1 MKIQVNKLMTYNEVA
16 NENQK
21 LMENLNSRI
30 KSGELTIK
38 FAPDFYIYDVI
49 SKLGNSHPTK
59 YLNNKRMEVYSSIHS
74 ILTSID
80 DQTVNLYK
88 EKFTPEQDTLYQ
100 TLKPHK
106 RTLGIEVSTRFI
118 AKLAISAY
126 NTNNL
131 VRNLS
136 SEGYGYNYGERILD
150 VLSQAIERVIEY
162 PLIEAGTRNFDYGFV
177 VTPNTLFHYLEEQT
191 GEVVLNYEFLMNL
204 MSRLGTNNIEVIAS

>member
-1 MKIQVNKLMTYNEVA
+1 MKFQVNRLMTYKEVA
-16 NENQK
+16 NENQE
-21 LMENLNSRI
+21 LMKNLNSRV

-106 RTLGIEVSTRFI
+106 RTLGIEISTRFI
-118 AKLAISAY
+118 GELAISAY

-131 VRNLS
+131 VKNLS

-177 VTPNTLFHYLEEQT
+177 VTPNTLFHYLVEQA
-191 GEVVLNYEFLMNL
+191 GEVVINYDFLMNL
-204 MSRLGTNNIEVIAS
+204 MSRLGTSSIEVIAS

>member
-1 MKIQVNKLMTYNEVA
+1 MKIQVNRLMTYKEVA

-21 LMENLNSRI
+21 LMDILNSRI

-88 EKFTPEQDTLYQ
+88 EKFTPEQNTLYQ

-118 AKLAISAY
+118 GELAISAY

-131 VRNLS
+131 VKNLS

-177 VTPNTLFHYLEEQT
+177 VTPNTLFHYLVEQA
-191 GEVVLNYEFLMNL
+191 GEVVINYDFLMNL
-204 MSRLGTNNIEVIAS
+204 MSRLGTNSIEVIAS

>member
-16 NENQK
+16 NENQE
-21 LMENLNSRI
+21 LMKNLNSRI

-118 AKLAISAY
+118 GELAISAY

-131 VRNLS
+131 VKNLS

-191 GEVVLNYEFLMNL
+191 GEVVINYDFLMNL
-204 MSRLGTNNIEVIAS
+204 MSRLGTSSIEVIAS

>member
-1 MKIQVNKLMTYNEVA
+1 MKIQVNRLMTYKEVA

-118 AKLAISAY
+118 GELAISAY

-131 VRNLS
+131 VKNLS

-191 GEVVLNYEFLMNL
+191 GEAVLNYDFLMNL
-204 MSRLGTNNIEVIAS
+204 MSRLGTNSIEVIAS

>member
-1 MKIQVNKLMTYNEVA
+1 MKIQVNRLMTYKEVA

-49 SKLGNSHPTK
+49 SKLGNSHPIK

-88 EKFTPEQDTLYQ
+88 EKYTPEQDTLYQ
-100 TLKPHK
+100 TLKPHQ
-106 RTLGIEVSTRFI
+106 RTLGVAVSTRFI
-118 AKLAISAY
+118 GELAISAY

-131 VRNLS
+131 VKNLS

-191 GEVVLNYEFLMNL
+191 GEVVINYDFLMNL
-204 MSRLGTNNIEVIAS
+204 MSRLGTSSIEVIAS

>member
-1 MKIQVNKLMTYNEVA
+1 MKTQVNRLMTYKEVA

-118 AKLAISAY
+118 GELAISAY

-131 VRNLS
+131 VKNLS

-191 GEVVLNYEFLMNL
+191 GEVVLNYDFLMNL
-204 MSRLGTNNIEVIAS
+204 MSRLGTNSIEVIAS

>member
-1 MKIQVNKLMTYNEVA
+1 MKIQVNRLMTYKEVA

-118 AKLAISAY
+118 GELAISAY

-131 VRNLS
+131 VKNLS

-191 GEVVLNYEFLMNL
+191 GEVVLNYDFLMNL
-204 MSRLGTNNIEVIAS
+204 MSRLGTNSIEVIVS

>member
-1 MKIQVNKLMTYNEVA
+1 MKIQVNRLMTYKEVA

-21 LMENLNSRI
+21 LMEILNSRI

-49 SKLGNSHPTK
+49 AKLGNSHPIK

-80 DQTVNLYK
+80 DQTVDLYK
-88 EKFTPEQDTLYQ
+88 EKFTPEQNTLYQ
-100 TLKPHK
+100 MLKPHQ
-106 RTLGIEVSTRFI
+106 RVLGIKVSTGFI
-118 AKLAISAY
+118 GKLAISAY

-131 VRNLS
+131 VKNLS
-136 SEGYGYNYGERILD
+136 SEGWGYNYGERILD

-191 GEVVLNYEFLMNL
+191 GEVVLNYDFLMNL
-204 MSRLGTNNIEVIAS
+204 ISQLDTGSIEVIAS

>member
-118 AKLAISAY
+118 GELAISAY

-131 VRNLS
+131 VKNLS

-162 PLIEAGTRNFDYGFV
+162 PLIEAGTRNFNYGFV

-191 GEVVLNYEFLMNL
+191 GEVVLDYEFLMNL
-204 MSRLGTNNIEVIAS
+204 ISRLGTSNIEVIAS

>member
-118 AKLAISAY
+118 GELAISAY

-131 VRNLS
+131 VKNLS

-177 VTPNTLFHYLEEQT
+177 VTPNTLFHYLEEQK
-191 GEVVLNYEFLMNL
+191 GEVVINYDFLMNL
-204 MSRLGTNNIEVIAS
+204 MSRLGTSSIKVIAS

>member
-1 MKIQVNKLMTYNEVA
+1 MKIQVNRLMTYKEVA

-38 FAPDFYIYDVI
+38 FASDFYFYDVI
-49 SKLGNSHPTK
+49 SKLGNSHPAK

-100 TLKPHK
+100 TLKPHE

-118 AKLAISAY
+118 GELAISAY
-126 NTNNL
+126 NTNN
-131 VRNLS
+131 
-136 SEGYGYNYGERILD
+136 EGYGYNYGERILD

-177 VTPNTLFHYLEEQT
+177 VTPNTLFHYLEEQK
-191 GEVVLNYEFLMNL
+191 GEVVLDYDFLMNL
-204 MSRLGTNNIEVIAS
+204 MSRLATSSIEVIAS

>member
-1 MKIQVNKLMTYNEVA
+1 MTYKEVA

-100 TLKPHK
+100 TLKPHE

-118 AKLAISAY
+118 GELAISAY

-131 VRNLS
+131 VKNLS

-177 VTPNTLFHYLEEQT
+177 VTPNTLFHYLEEQK
-191 GEVVLNYEFLMNL
+191 GEVVLDYDFLMNL
-204 MSRLGTNNIEVIAS
+204 MSRLATSSIEVIAS

>member
-1 MKIQVNKLMTYNEVA
+1 MKFQVNRLMTYNEVA
-16 NENQK
+16 NENQE
-21 LMENLNSRI
+21 LMKNLNSRI

-106 RTLGIEVSTRFI
+106 RTLGIEISTRFI
-118 AKLAISAY
+118 GELAISAY

-131 VRNLS
+131 VKNLS

-177 VTPNTLFHYLEEQT
+177 VTPNTLFHYLVEQT
-191 GEVVLNYEFLMNL
+191 GEVVINYDFLMNL
-204 MSRLGTNNIEVIAS
+204 MSRLDTSSIEVIAS

>member
-118 AKLAISAY
+118 AELAISAY

-131 VRNLS
+131 VKNLS

>member
-1 MKIQVNKLMTYNEVA
+1 MKIQVNRLMTYKEVA
-16 NENQK
+16 NENKK

-118 AKLAISAY
+118 GELAISAY

-131 VRNLS
+131 VKNLS

-191 GEVVLNYEFLMNL
+191 GEVVLNYDFLMNL
-204 MSRLGTNNIEVIAS
+204 MSRLGTNSIEVIAS

>member
-1 MKIQVNKLMTYNEVA
+1 MKIQVNRLMTYKEVA

-21 LMENLNSRI
+21 LIENLNSRI

-49 SKLGNSHPTK
+49 SKLGNSHHTK

-118 AKLAISAY
+118 GELAISAY

-131 VRNLS
+131 VKNLS

-177 VTPNTLFHYLEEQT
+177 VTPNTLFHYLEEQA
-191 GEVVLNYEFLMNL
+191 GEVVINYDFLMNL
-204 MSRLGTNNIEVIAS
+204 MSRLGANNIEVIAS

>member
-49 SKLGNSHPTK
+49 SKLGNSHPIK
-59 YLNNKRMEVYSSIHS
+59 YLNNKRMEVFSSIHS

-88 EKFTPEQDTLYQ
+88 EKYTPEQDTLYQ
-100 TLKPHK
+100 TLKPYQ
-106 RTLGIEVSTRFI
+106 RTLGIGVSTRFI
-118 AKLAISAY
+118 GELAISAY
-126 NTNNL
+126 NTNEL
-131 VRNLS
+131 EKNLS
-136 SEGYGYNYGERILD
+136 SESYGSNYGERILD

-177 VTPNTLFHYLEEQT
+177 VTPNTLFHYLEDQT

-204 MSRLGTNNIEVIAS
+204 MSRLGTSNLEVIAS

>member
-1 MKIQVNKLMTYNEVA
+1 MKIQVNRLMTYKEVA

-118 AKLAISAY
+118 GELAISAY

-131 VRNLS
+131 VKNLS

-191 GEVVLNYEFLMNL
+191 GEVVLNYDFLMNL
-204 MSRLGTNNIEVIAS
+204 MSRLGTNSIEVIAS

>member
-16 NENQK
+16 NENQE
-21 LMENLNSRI
+21 LMRNLNSRI
-30 KSGELTIK
+30 KSGDLTIK

-118 AKLAISAY
+118 GELAISAY

-131 VRNLS
+131 VKNLS

-191 GEVVLNYEFLMNL
+191 GEVVINYDFLMNL
-204 MSRLGTNNIEVIAS
+204 MSRLGTSSIEVIAS

>member
-1 MKIQVNKLMTYNEVA
+1 MKIQVNRLMTYKEVA

-49 SKLGNSHPTK
+49 SKLGNSHPIK

-88 EKFTPEQDTLYQ
+88 EKYTPEQDTLYQ
-100 TLKPHK
+100 TLKPYQ
-106 RTLGIEVSTRFI
+106 RTLGIGVSTRFI
-118 AKLAISAY
+118 GELAISAY

-131 VRNLS
+131 VNNLS

-191 GEVVLNYEFLMNL
+191 GEVVINYEFLMNL
-204 MSRLGTNNIEVIAS
+204 MSRLGTSSIEVIAS

>member
-1 MKIQVNKLMTYNEVA
+1 MKFQVNRLMTYKEVA
-16 NENQK
+16 NENQE
-21 LMENLNSRI
+21 LMKNLNSRI

-106 RTLGIEVSTRFI
+106 RTLGIEISTRFI
-118 AKLAISAY
+118 GELAISAY

-131 VRNLS
+131 VKNLS

-177 VTPNTLFHYLEEQT
+177 VTPNTLFHYLVEQT
-191 GEVVLNYEFLMNL
+191 GEVVINYDFLMNL
-204 MSRLGTNNIEVIAS
+204 MSRLDTSSIEVIAS

>member
-1 MKIQVNKLMTYNEVA
+1 MKIQVNRLMTYKEVA

-30 KSGELTIK
+30 KSRELTIK

-118 AKLAISAY
+118 GELAISAY

-131 VRNLS
+131 VKNLS

-191 GEVVLNYEFLMNL
+191 GEVVINYEFLMNL
-204 MSRLGTNNIEVIAS
+204 MSRLGTSNIEVIAS

>member
-1 MKIQVNKLMTYNEVA
+1 MKIQVNRLMTYKEVA

-21 LMENLNSRI
+21 LIENLNSRI

-49 SKLGNSHPTK
+49 SKLGNSHPIK

-88 EKFTPEQDTLYQ
+88 EKYTPEQDTLYQ

-106 RTLGIEVSTRFI
+106 RTLGVEVSTRFI
-118 AKLAISAY
+118 GELAISAY

-131 VRNLS
+131 VKNLS

-177 VTPNTLFHYLEEQT
+177 VTPNTLFHYLEEQK
-191 GEVVLNYEFLMNL
+191 GEVVLDYDFLMNL
-204 MSRLGTNNIEVIAS
+204 MSRLATSSIEVIAS

>member
-1 MKIQVNKLMTYNEVA
+1 MKFQVNRLMAYKEVA
-16 NENQK
+16 NENQT

-38 FAPDFYIYDVI
+38 FAPDFYLYDVI

-59 YLNNKRMEVYSSIHS
+59 YLNDKRMEVFSSIHS

-88 EKFTPEQDTLYQ
+88 EKYTPEQDTLYQ
-100 TLKPHK
+100 ILKPHQ
-106 RTLGIEVSTRFI
+106 RTLGINVSTRFI
-118 AKLAISAY
+118 GELAISAY

-131 VRNLS
+131 VKNLS

-162 PLIEAGTRNFDYGFV
+162 PLIEAGTRNFNYGFV

-191 GEVVLNYEFLMNL
+191 GEVVLDYEFLMNL
-204 MSRLGTNNIEVIAS
+204 ISRLGTSNIEVIAS

>member
-1 MKIQVNKLMTYNEVA
+1 MKIQVNRLMTYAEVTQENE
-16 NENQK
+16 K
-21 LMENLNSRI
+21 LIKKLNSRI

-38 FAPDFYIYDVI
+38 FAPDFYLYDVI
-49 SKLGNSHPTK
+49 SKLGNSHPIK

-80 DQTVNLYK
+80 DQNVNLYK
-88 EKFTPEQDTLYQ
+88 EKYTPEQDTLYQ
-100 TLKPHK
+100 ILKPHQ
-106 RTLGIEVSTRFI
+106 RTLGINVSTRFI
-118 AKLAISAY
+118 GELAISAY

-131 VRNLS
+131 VKNLS

-162 PLIEAGTRNFDYGFV
+162 PLIEAGTRNFNYGFV

-191 GEVVLNYEFLMNL
+191 GEVVLGYEFLMNL
-204 MSRLGTNNIEVIAS
+204 ISRLGTSNIEVIAS

>member
-1 MKIQVNKLMTYNEVA
+1 MKIQVNKLMTYKEVT

-118 AKLAISAY
+118 EELAISAY

-131 VRNLS
+131 VKNLS

-191 GEVVLNYEFLMNL
+191 GEVVLNYDFLMNL
-204 MSRLGTNNIEVIAS
+204 MSRLGTNSIEVIAS

>member
-1 MKIQVNKLMTYNEVA
+1 MKIQVNRLMTYNEVA
-16 NENQK
+16 NENQE
-21 LMENLNSRI
+21 LMKNLNSRI

-38 FAPDFYIYDVI
+38 FAPDFYFYDVI

-100 TLKPHK
+100 ILKPYQ
-106 RTLGIEVSTRFI
+106 RTLGIGVSTRFI
-118 AKLAISAY
+118 GELAISAY

-131 VRNLS
+131 VKNLS

-191 GEVVLNYEFLMNL
+191 GEVVLNYDFLMNL
-204 MSRLGTNNIEVIAS
+204 MSRLGTSNIEVIAS

>member
-1 MKIQVNKLMTYNEVA
+1 MKFQVNRLMTYKEVA
-16 NENQK
+16 NENQE
-21 LMENLNSRI
+21 LMKNLNSRI
-30 KSGELTIK
+30 KTGDLTIK

-118 AKLAISAY
+118 GELAISAY

-131 VRNLS
+131 VKNLS

-177 VTPNTLFHYLEEQT
+177 VTPNTLFHYLEEQK
-191 GEVVLNYEFLMNL
+191 GEVVLDYDFLMNL
-204 MSRLGTNNIEVIAS
+204 MSRLATSSIEVIAS

>member
-16 NENQK
+16 NENQE
-21 LMENLNSRI
+21 LMRNLNSRI
-30 KSGELTIK
+30 KSGDLTIK

-118 AKLAISAY
+118 GELAISAY

-131 VRNLS
+131 VKKLS

-191 GEVVLNYEFLMNL
+191 GEVVINYDFLMNL
-204 MSRLGTNNIEVIAS
+204 MSRLGTSSIEVIAS

>member
-1 MKIQVNKLMTYNEVA
+1 MKIQVNRLMTYEEVA

-21 LMENLNSRI
+21 LMEVLNSRI

-38 FAPDFYIYDVI
+38 FASNFYFYDVI
-49 SKLGNSHPTK
+49 SKMGNSHPIK
-59 YLNNKRMEVYSSIHS
+59 YLNDKRMKVFSSIHS

-100 TLKPHK
+100 TLKP
-106 RTLGIEVSTRFI
+106 RQRALGIKVSTRFI
-118 AKLAISAY
+118 GELAISAY

-131 VRNLS
+131 IRNLS
-136 SEGYGYNYGERILD
+136 SEGYGSNYGERTLD
-150 VLSQAIERVIEY
+150 ILSQAIERVIEY
-162 PLIEAGTRNFDYGFV
+162 PLIEAGTRNFNYGFV

-191 GEVVLNYEFLMNL
+191 GEVVINYDFLMNL
-204 MSRLGTNNIEVIAS
+204 MSRLGTSNIEAIAS

>member
-1 MKIQVNKLMTYNEVA
+1 MTYKEVA

-21 LMENLNSRI
+21 LIENLNSRI

-88 EKFTPEQDTLYQ
+88 KKFTSEQDTLYQ

-118 AKLAISAY
+118 GELAISAY

-131 VRNLS
+131 VKNLS

-177 VTPNTLFHYLEEQT
+177 VTPNTLFHYLEEQA
-191 GEVVLNYEFLMNL
+191 GEVVINYDFLMNL
-204 MSRLGTNNIEVIAS
+204 MSRLGANNIEVIAS

>member
-1 MKIQVNKLMTYNEVA
+1 MKIQVNRLMTYKEVA

-118 AKLAISAY
+118 GELAISAY

-131 VRNLS
+131 VKNLS

-177 VTPNTLFHYLEEQT
+177 VTPNTLFHYLEEQK
-191 GEVVLNYEFLMNL
+191 GEVVLDYDFLMNL
-204 MSRLGTNNIEVIAS
+204 MSRLATSSIEVIAS

>member
-49 SKLGNSHPTK
+49 SKLGNSHPIK
-59 YLNNKRMEVYSSIHS
+59 YLNNKRMEVFSSIHS

-88 EKFTPEQDTLYQ
+88 EKYTPEQDTLYQ
-100 TLKPHK
+100 TLKPYQ
-106 RTLGIEVSTRFI
+106 RTLGIGVSTRFI
-118 AKLAISAY
+118 GELAISAY
-126 NTNNL
+126 NTNEL
-131 VRNLS
+131 EKNLS

-204 MSRLGTNNIEVIAS
+204 MSRLGTNSIEVIAS

>member
-1 MKIQVNKLMTYNEVA
+1 MKFQVNRLMTYKEVA
-16 NENQK
+16 NENQT

-49 SKLGNSHPTK
+49 VKLGNSHPTK
-59 YLNNKRMEVYSSIHS
+59 YLNNKRMEVFSSIHS

-80 DQTVNLYK
+80 DQTVKLYK

-100 TLKPHK
+100 TLKPHQ
-106 RTLGIEVSTRFI
+106 RTLGIAVSTRFI
-118 AKLAISAY
+118 GELAISAY

-131 VRNLS
+131 VKNLS
-136 SEGYGYNYGERILD
+136 SEGWGTNYGERILD
-150 VLSQAIERVIEY
+150 ILSQTIERIIEY

-204 MSRLGTNNIEVIAS
+204 MSRLGTDSIEVIAS